1 MQNLL
6 PVGAKFVARKNKK
19 RCPWFSKNTGNVFQK
34 DGQCFLKL
42 RATKISPLL
51 NQHGG
56 IGTDALLPTGE
67 A

>member
-1 MQNLL
+1 MKAGIPAQNPLQRSYIS
-6 PVGAKFVARKNKK
+6 KI
-19 RCPWFSKNTGNVFQK
+19 RCSEAQI
-34 DGQCFLKL
+34 L
-42 RATKISPLL
+42 SLL